1 MRGGGGKRSVSHSAL
16 GNKRAMSSALALMK
30 TSESAGGGVSLTD
43 TASKNGVVGEVVD
56 VLPNKTESENGAGVI
71 DEQSAGGGSQVL
83 LDTMSKQTVNHL
95 PVREV
100 ETSKPIVGVNTN
112 TTNTIFLD
120 FCQDPELT
128 WACTVWGLLS
138 RLKPGDKIAFLG
150 DSGRAQVD
158 LDIDRAKVWTP
169 LRRALR
175 GDSREALLTF
185 VPGLVAQTVGTTH
198 RLLGQGT
205 LPRHIPQLVL
215 KGVQGLE
222 SLRHTYAHDA
232 RFLARFDAS
241 LSSVRELDAVLG
253 INTSLYLAL

>member
-1 MRGGGGKRSVSHSAL
+1 MNSYDLALTNGVGGGRG
-16 GNKRAMSSALALMK
+16 
-30 TSESAGGGVSLTD
+30 TD
-43 TASKNGVVGEVVD
+43 SFSGDTPNQNGVVGEVVD
-56 VLPNKTESENGAGVI
+56 VLPNETETENRACVV
-71 DEQSAGGGSQVL
+71 DEQSARRSSQIL
-83 LDTMSKQTVNHL
+83 LDTMSQQSRNYL
-95 PVREV
+95 PVGEA
-100 ETSKPIVGVNTN
+100 ETARSVVGVNSN
-112 TTNTIFLD
+112 TKLMFLD

-185 VPGLVAQTVGTTH
+185 VPGLVTQTVGTTH
-198 RLLGQGT
+198 RLLGQGN

>member
-1 MRGGGGKRSVSHSAL
+1 MKGKDKRSVSHSVM
-16 GNKRAMSSALALMK
+16 GNKRVMSSALAMTK
-30 TSESAGGGVSLTD
+30 TGGEGAWGGISLTD
-43 TASKNGVVGEVVD
+43 TPSKNGVVGEVVD
-56 VLPNKTESENGAGVI
+56 VLPNEREAENRASVI
-71 DEQSAGGGSQVL
+71 DEQSARGSSQIF
-83 LDTMSKQTVNHL
+83 LDSVSQQTRNQF
-95 PVREV
+95 PVGEV
-100 ETSKPIVGVNTN
+100 ETAQAIVGVKSNTN
-112 TTNTIFLD
+112 SMFLD

-150 DSGRAQVD
+150 DSGRGQVD
-158 LDIDRAKVWTP
+158 LDIDRAKLWTP

-198 RLLGQGT
+198 RLLGQRN
-205 LPRHIPQLVL
+205 LPRHVPQLVL

-241 LSSVRELDAVLG
+241 LSSVRELDTVLG

>member
-1 MRGGGGKRSVSHSAL
+1 M
-16 GNKRAMSSALALMK
+16 
-30 TSESAGGGVSLTD
+30 GVH
-43 TASKNGVVGEVVD
+43 GVGVIV
-56 VLPNKTESENGAGVI
+56 KTETGRQDRVSGRLGAG
-71 DEQSAGGGSQVL
+71 
-83 LDTMSKQTVNHL
+83 
-95 PVREV
+95 
-100 ETSKPIVGVNTN
+100 
-112 TTNTIFLD
+112 
-120 FCQDPELT
+120 
-128 WACTVWGLLS
+128 
-138 RLKPGDKIAFLG
+138 
-150 DSGRAQVD
+150 SGRFGYRSGEGVD
-158 LDIDRAKVWTP
+158 AFAEGV
-169 LRRALR
+169 A